1 MKTLQGRKR
10 YSLHLEV
17 GPMRATLAALSR
29 SMRKM
34 MYFGAVQCIDNLQ
47 RSWFCSA
54 ESNRLR
60 TRFCRLGWA
69 IASP

>member
-1 MKTLQGRKR
+1 MKTQMVDSAGHTILG
-10 YSLHLEV
+10 LAMH
-17 GPMRATLAALSR
+17 AALAALSR

-47 RSWFCSA
+47 QSWCCSA
-54 ESNRLR
+54 KSTRLR

-69 IASP
+69 VASP